1 MAHCL
6 QEYRRLCSRPLNR
19 MNSKRS
25 RTSIRIRA
33 IAVGTCLTFFV
44 GCAQIAVVS
53 EKRPAPLPP
62 SSGADQ
68 IATQT
73 IERAMTQAKKQPIVA
88 LGAFIAAAPDSLRQ
102 LDHNPANTEALR
114 NYNFAVAR
122 IFTVVRDA
130 KLDPWTNPMRVGAN
144 GEFTLTWKRDPRP
157 EWNLA
162 LYELVP
168 ADDLDF
174 KGTYVKD
181 HVKKDGIGAPLIA
194 ERTLTAEQASALFC
208 APNIFYSVT
217 ATAQFEGPRCVI
229 SIHDPL
235 ATETV
240 HVDGHTY
247 PLGAN
252 FTAAY
257 ALQLAREKPQKLG
270 LARLLRPQEYAATA
284 RIIRFEPY
292 NPNKTVV
299 LFIHGLMDTPVT
311 WVPMLNDLR
320 GDVDFRRNYQIWFYS
335 YPSGYPYPYS
345 AMILRQELDAIEKKY
360 PVRKPMVVVAHSMG
374 GSITHTLLTDA
385 GTTLWLDA
393 FGRPP
398 AQTPLDAKSK
408 HLLEDV
414 LIFEHRRDI
423 GRVVFMS
430 TPHRG
435 SDLASN
441 CIGRIGSMIVKTP
454 SKLLNVGRTARELL
468 TADPAALQVK
478 RLPNS
483 VDTLAPNNRF
493 VMAIN
498 KIPMTKQI
506 PYHSIIGDR
515 GRGDTPNSSDGVV
528 AYWSSHLDGAK
539 SECIVPCGHGS
550 PLNPQAISEVHR
562 ILQLNTKSHR
572 TQPQQPSA
580 QDTHHH
586 AGVAVDGDALSGAAV
601 SKTDL

>member
-1 MAHCL
+1 MKTH
-6 QEYRRLCSRPLNR
+6 Y
-19 MNSKRS
+19 
-25 RTSIRIRA
+25 SITA
-33 IAVGTCLTFFV
+33 SVIAFV
-44 GCAQIAVVS
+44 VAGCAQIAVVS

-68 IATQT
+68 VATQT
-73 IERAMTQAKKQPIVA
+73 INIALTEEKKGPTVA
-88 LGAFIAAAPDSLRQ
+88 LGAFIAAARDALRQ
-102 LDHNPANTEALR
+102 LDRNPADAEALR
-114 NYNFAVAR
+114 AYNFAVAR

-130 KLDPWTNPMRVGAN
+130 KLDPWTHPMRVGAN
-144 GEFTLTWKRDPRP
+144 GEFTLRWKPDPRP

-162 LYELVP
+162 FYDMIP
-168 ADDLDF
+168 ADELNF

-181 HVKKDGIGAPLIA
+181 HVKKDGIGAPLVA
-194 ERTLTAEQASALFC
+194 KRDLTAQQASALFC
-208 APNIFYSVT
+208 APHIYYGVT
-217 ATAQFEGPRCVI
+217 ATAQFEGSRCVI
-229 SIHDPL
+229 SINDPL
-235 ATETV
+235 AAESV
-240 HVDGHTY
+240 RVDGHTY
-247 PLGAN
+247 PLAAN

-299 LFIHGLMDTPVT
+299 LFIHGLMDTPTT

-345 AMILRQELDAIEKKY
+345 AMILRQELDAIEKKF
-360 PVRKPMVVVAHSMG
+360 PLRKPMVVVAHSMG

-385 GTTLWLDA
+385 GTTLWVEA
-393 FGRPP
+393 FGHPP
-398 AQTPLDAKSK
+398 AQTQMDPQSK
-408 HLLEDV
+408 RLLEEV
-414 LIFEHRRDI
+414 LLFNHRREI

-441 CIGRIGSMIVKTP
+441 WIGRIGSMLVKTP
-454 SKLLNVGRTARELL
+454 SKLLTVGQTLQENL

-493 VMAIN
+493 VVAIN
-498 KIPMTKQI
+498 KIPMTKEI

-528 AYWSSHLDGAK
+528 PYWSSHLDGAK
-539 SECIVPCGHGS
+539 SERIVPSGHGS
-550 PLNPQAISEVHR
+550 PLNPQAIAEVHR
-562 ILQLNTKSHR
+562 ILQLNAKSHR
-572 TQPQQPSA
+572 TQPEQPSA
-580 QDTHHH
+580 LDTRHR
-586 AGVAVDGDALSGAAV
+586 AGVAVHGDASSRG
-601 SKTDL
+601 SRN